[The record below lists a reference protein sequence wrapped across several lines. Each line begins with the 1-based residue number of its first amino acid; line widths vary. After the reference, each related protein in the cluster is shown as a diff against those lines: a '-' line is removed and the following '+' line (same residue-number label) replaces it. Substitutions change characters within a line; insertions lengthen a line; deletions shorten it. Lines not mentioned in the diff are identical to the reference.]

1 MSRLYL
7 VDDHVLVREAMGA
20 MLATLGH
27 QIVGEAAEITPA
39 IADLTR
45 LEVDVVLL
53 DIQLGGRS
61 GLELL
66 AALKQRNANQAVVV
80 LTMSRHPRDVS
91 EALRL
96 GALGYVLKDSGPDVL
111 MKAIDEVS
119 VGRRYVGESVASV
132 ALGALSGALSGADS
146 EGEDGLSP
154 RERQVLVMVARG
166 MTSAAIGTELH
177 LSPKTVDS
185 YRSRLMAK
193 LKLNDVPAVVRWA
206 LRQGLISLDDE

>member
-7 VDDHVLVREAMGA
+7 VDDHAMVREAMSA
-20 MLATLGH
+20 MLVALGH
-27 QIVGEAAEITPA
+27 EVLGEASEITPA
-39 IADLTR
+39 LAALAR

-53 DIQLGGRS
+53 DMQLGGRS

-66 AALKQRNANQAVVV
+66 VALKQRNPEQAVIM
-80 LTMSRHPRDVS
+80 LTMSRHSRDVS
-91 EALRL
+91 DALRH
-96 GALGYVLKDSGPDVL
+96 GALGYVLKDAGPEVL
-111 MKAIDEVS
+111 MKAIEEVAA
-119 VGRRYVGESVASV
+119 GRRFVSEAVAEV
-132 ALGALSGALSGADS
+132 ALGALSSAEGAGTDA
-146 EGEDGLSP
+146 LSP

-166 MTSAAIGTELH
+166 MTSAAIGEELH

-206 LRQGLISLDDE
+206 LREGLISLDDE